1 MSKQL
6 LINRMNLLR
15 TLFLETKGE
24 TKQELRLLNII
35 RDSLKKLN
43 ERLRVYPC
51 GEVGS
56 FESAVIGVDKMT
68 NLKENS
74 NYKQI

>member
-24 TKQELRLLNII
+24 TGQERRLLTII
-35 RDSLKKLN
+35 RKSLVKQN
-43 ERLRVYPC
+43 ERLQVYPC
-51 GEVGS
+51 GELGS

-74 NYKQI
+74 NY